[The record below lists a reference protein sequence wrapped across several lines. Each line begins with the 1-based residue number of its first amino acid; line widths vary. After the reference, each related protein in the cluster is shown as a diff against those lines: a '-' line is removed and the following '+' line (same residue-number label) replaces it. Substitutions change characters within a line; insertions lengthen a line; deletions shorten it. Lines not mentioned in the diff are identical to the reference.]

1 MKSQT
6 RALIVYLI
14 VFVLFST
21 AFMGPFRYFSE
32 VVTKAAST
40 LTGLLPLGSG
50 WSAVLQLVLRSL
62 ILTLLLLFGR
72 NRQSYYLAAIC
83 ALVGML
89 YHLVI
94 AVSTRTIYPVS
105 LSIAIGLALAL
116 LFLILPSRRPLLWLA
131 DGFILAVSV
140 SLLYDGVLGPLF
152 NLLKLRTDTFAP
164 LFVLPDQSLIN
175 RLGGH
180 LGLPALVWSLL
191 IAVLALLPV
200 ILWSRGRQKG

>member
-32 VVTKAAST
+32 LMMKAATT
-40 LTGLLPLGSG
+40 LTGVLPLGAG
-50 WSAVLQLVLRSL
+50 WAAITQVVLRSL
-62 ILTLLLLFGR
+62 LLTMLLLFGR
-72 NRQSYYLAAIC
+72 SRQSHYVAAIC

-89 YHLVI
+89 HHLII
-94 AVSTRTIYPVS
+94 AVTTRTIYPVS
-105 LSIAIGLALAL
+105 LPIAIGLALAL
-116 LFLILPSRRPLLWLA
+116 LFLILPSRRPSLWLS

-140 SLLYDGVLGPLF
+140 GLIYDGVLGSLF
-152 NLLKLRTDTFAP
+152 NLLHLNSNTFAP

-180 LGLPALVWSLL
+180 LGLPALVWALL